1 MIHGPWT
8 DGAPGSMVDQS
19 SAGAGAVVV
28 HGRHT
33 ARQVRGLTGGVGEGE
48 QGRVRPGDG
57 LPRRD
62 RWRRGG
68 ATGLEITMAAALRR
82 WWCRHLGGEE
92 NEGGVWGTMGRGKGP
107 FIVAGRGYTRAR
119 KGETVDSGSGI
130 KGA

>member
-1 MIHGPWT
+1 MIHGSWT
-8 DGAPGSMVDQS
+8 DGAPGSTVDRS
-19 SAGAGAVVV
+19 GAGAGAVVV

-68 ATGLEITMAAALRR
+68 ATGLEITTAATLRR

-92 NEGGVWGTMGRGKGP
+92 NEGGVWGMMGRGRGP
-107 FIVAGRGYTRAR
+107 FIVAGRG
-119 KGETVDSGSGI
+119 
-130 KGA
+130 